1 MKFLSFRKFFLRKI
15 EGECSKYELHYGDG
29 KKATRFVESPLN
41 GRESIGSLGYVDFSN
56 STLEILIEHTRR
68 MDRLISRLE
77 ECVERLKREIQ
88 YRNGFKF

>member
-1 MKFLSFRKFFLRKI
+1 MKFLRFRKFFLRKI
-15 EGECSKYELHYGDG
+15 EGGRSKYELHYSDG
-29 KKATRFVESPLN
+29 KRTTKFVESPLN

-68 MDRLISRLE
+68 MDRSISRLE

-88 YRNGFKF
+88 YRNDFKF